1 MDVSQWMLTCS
12 SCGNDF
18 LQSSI
23 PENLRFV
30 ELHLPPKPEF
40 PPGGLTR
47 DCPHCGKS
55 ATYERHDLRYRGTGP
70 TDYPFLSSTLAW
82 RRDPPSP
89 SIQFRGR
96 APN

>member
-1 MDVSQWMLTCS
+1 MGQFSKLSLAYPSKNEGSMDVSQWMLTCS
-12 SCGNDF
+12 ACGNDF

-23 PENLRFV
+23 PENLSFV

-70 TDYPFLSSTLAW
+70 TD
-82 RRDPPSP
+82 
-89 SIQFRGR
+89 
-96 APN
+96 